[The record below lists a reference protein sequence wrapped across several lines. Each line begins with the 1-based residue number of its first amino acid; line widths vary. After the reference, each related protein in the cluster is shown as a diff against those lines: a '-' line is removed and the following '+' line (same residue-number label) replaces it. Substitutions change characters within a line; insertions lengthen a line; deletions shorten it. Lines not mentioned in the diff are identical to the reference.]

1 MCLTPVKCNELVLEH
16 NAGTITYVLGHRN
29 KKKQM
34 VEPGHYGKGRA
45 LIEMLPV
52 DSRLNWVEVLC
63 GRADGG
69 TGEREVTVASISE

>member
-1 MCLTPVKCNELVLEH
+1 MCLGIETRRNRWWSQDTV
-16 NAGTITYVLGHRN
+16 GTAVRSL
-29 KKKQM
+29 
-34 VEPGHYGKGRA
+34 
-45 LIEMLPV
+45 EMLPV